1 MLRSYHDLVGVLGAQ
16 GMVRRTLPE
25 TGMVAIEKESAEVL
39 LRWDDAGVLLHVM
52 QLIPRRITSDRW
64 NAVEVAITRLN
75 HQLTVPGFGL
85 DPDSKM
91 AYYRMVVPRRDDGSL
106 SWEEVVR
113 VLRIVVRTTRTYA
126 HTILGAALE
135 ARSTAVATR

>member
-1 MLRSYHDLVGVLGAQ
+1 MLRSYHDLVGVLGAH
-16 GMVRRTLPE
+16 GMVRRTMPE
-25 TGMVAIEKESAEVL
+25 TEMVAIEKDSAEVL

-64 NAVEVAITRLN
+64 SAVEVAITRLN

-85 DPDSKM
+85 DPDAKM

-113 VLRIVVRTTRTYA
+113 VLRIVVRTTRSYA
-126 HTILGAALE
+126 HTVLGAALGV
-135 ARSTAVATR
+135 APTAAVAR